1 MSLIT
6 LKNVTKRYGPDLILE
21 DVSLRVSRG
30 DRIALIGPNG
40 CGKSTLLK
48 VLVGQ
53 EEVPEGSIHRA
64 QSCKFGYLSQEPHL
78 DESDSLYQ
86 SMLDANAELQS
97 VGRELSSIEAQM
109 AETPD
114 DASLLTRYDELM
126 ERYQDA
132 GGYGYES
139 EVREVL
145 AGLGFARS
153 DFERPI
159 AQLSGGQKARA
170 ALAKLL
176 LSRPDLLLLD
186 EPTNHLDMDA
196 LGWLETYLSRWEGG
210 FILASHDRY
219 AIDALATKIWELEF
233 GRLSEYPGNY
243 TKYRQLKQ
251 ERIERQ
257 QKLYEEQQDF
267 IQKTEEFIR
276 RNFASGRT
284 LENQA
289 KSKRKMLDKLERVE
303 PPKTHKTLHMRLPLS
318 RLSGREVLKTPGLT
332 VGFPAEDD
340 SGTDTVLARVPETK
354 VWQGERVAIIGPN
367 GCGKTTLLRAL
378 TGELAPL
385 SGGFD
390 WGHNV
395 DVAYFRQ
402 SHWDQLRS
410 DHTVLDALMDGKRQR
425 ISEARDFLGKFLFS
439 DDDVYKR
446 LEQLSGGERSRV
458 ALARLAQL
466 EGNTLLLDEPTNHL
480 DIASREALQEALI
493 NYDGTILFVSHD
505 RYLIQALATQIWEIR
520 GGVCHMYPYGYDRFL
535 QERGRSQ
542 GSGTPGTSPS
552 SSSNGQTPKGRAS
565 KRESRQTQR
574 RRRDLQAREAEL
586 TEQLSDLESRLAQ
599 TESDLESASYDGDQA
614 RIRELSSRY
623 EEIRAQRDAA
633 LNDWERVMEELE
645 AEASSHE

>member
-6 LKNVTKRYGPDLILE
+6 LENVTKRYGADLILE

-48 VLVGQ
+48 ILVGQ

-64 QSCKFGYLSQEPHL
+64 RSCKFGYLSQEPHL
-78 DESDSLYQ
+78 EESHALYA
-86 SMLDANAELQS
+86 SMLDANAELRAM
-97 VGRELSSIEAQM
+97 GEELGSIETQM
-109 AETPD
+109 ADSPHD
-114 DASLLTRYDELM
+114 SDLLNRYDELM
-126 ERYQDA
+126 ERYQAA

-153 DFERPI
+153 DFDRPI

-170 ALAKLL
+170 AMAKLL

-196 LGWLETYLSRWEGG
+196 LGWLEGYLARWTGG

-243 TKYRQLKQ
+243 TKYRQLKS
-251 ERIERQ
+251 ERVERQ
-257 QKLYEEQQDF
+257 QKLYEEQQEF
-267 IQKTEEFIR
+267 IRKTEEFIR
-276 RNFASGRT
+276 RNFASGRA
-284 LENQA
+284 LENQS
-289 KSKRKMLDKLERVE
+289 KSKQKMLDKLERVE
-303 PPKTHKTLHMRLPLS
+303 PPKTQRTLHMRLPLS
-318 RLSGREVLKTPGLT
+318 RHSGREVFKTAGLT
-332 VGFPAEDD
+332 VGFPAEDGSD
-340 SGTDTVLARVPETK
+340 ADVELARVPETK

-367 GCGKTTLLRAL
+367 GCGKTTLLRVL
-378 TGELAPL
+378 TGELEPL
-385 SGGFD
+385 SGGFE

-402 SHWDQLRS
+402 SHWDQLRG
-410 DHTVLDALMDGKRQR
+410 DHTVLDALIDGKHQR
-425 ISEARDFLGKFLFS
+425 ISEARDFLGRFLFS

-446 LEQLSGGERSRV
+446 LDQLSGGERSRV

-480 DIASREALQEALI
+480 DIASREALQDALAH
-493 NYDGTILFVSHD
+493 YEGTILFVSHD
-505 RYLIQALATQIWEIR
+505 RYLIQALATRIWEIR
-520 GGVCHMYPYGYDRFL
+520 DGVCQMYPHGYDRFL
-535 QERGRSQ
+535 QERTRLP
-542 GSGTPGTSPS
+542 GSADSAASGS
-552 SSSNGQTPKGRAS
+552 SAKRRKARDQAS
-565 KRESRQTQR
+565 KREDRRQQR
-574 RRRDLQAREAEL
+574 RRRDLEAREAEL
-586 TEQLSDLESRLAQ
+586 TEQLSELEARLARI
-599 TESDLESASYDGDQA
+599 EADLESASYDGDQT
-614 RIRELSSRY
+614 RIRELSTQY

-633 LNDWERVMEELE
+633 LSDWETTMEALE
-645 AEASSHE
+645 ADPSIHD

>member
-6 LKNVTKRYGPDLILE
+6 LENVTKRYGPDLILE
-21 DVSLRVSRG
+21 DVSLQVSRG

-48 VLVGQ
+48 ILVGQ
-53 EEVPEGSIHRA
+53 EEVPEGTVHRA
-64 QSCKFGYLSQEPHL
+64 RSCKFGYLSQEPHL
-78 DESDSLYQ
+78 DESDTLYR
-86 SMLDANAELQS
+86 SMLDANAEIQAM
-97 VGRELSSIEAQM
+97 GEELGTVEAQM
-109 AETPD
+109 ARNPD
-114 DASLLTRYDELM
+114 DASLLNRYDELL
-126 ERYQDA
+126 ERYQQA

-145 AGLGFARS
+145 AGLGFARA

-159 AQLSGGQKARA
+159 VQLSGGQKARA

-196 LGWLETYLSRWEGG
+196 LGWLEAYLSRWEGG

-251 ERIERQ
+251 ERVERQ
-257 QKLYEEQQDF
+257 QKLYDEQQAF

-289 KSKRKMLDKLERVE
+289 KSKRKMLDKLERIE
-303 PPKTHKTLHMRLPLS
+303 PPKTQKTLHMRLPLS

-332 VGFPAEDD
+332 VGFPAE
-340 SGTDTVLARVPETK
+340 SHTGADTALAHVPETT

-378 TGELAPL
+378 TGELEPL
-385 SGGFD
+385 SGSFE
-390 WGHNV
+390 WGHHV
-395 DVAYFRQ
+395 DVAHFRQ

-410 DHTVLDALMDGKRQR
+410 DQTVLDALMDGKHQR

-439 DDDVYKR
+439 DDDVHKR
-446 LEQLSGGERSRV
+446 LDQLSGGERSRV

-480 DIASREALQEALI
+480 DISSREALQEALI
-493 NYDGTILFVSHD
+493 NYEGTILFVSHD

-520 GGVCHMYPYGYDRFL
+520 DGACHIYPYGFDRFL
-535 QERGRSQ
+535 RERGRSH
-542 GSGTPGTSPS
+542 GSGVAGSS
-552 SSSNGQTPKGRAS
+552 RSSSNGQTAQDRAS
-565 KRESRQTQR
+565 KRQDRRSRR
-574 RRRDLQAREAEL
+574 RRRDLEAQEAEL
-586 TEQLSDLESRLAQ
+586 TERLSELERGLTQVEADLER
-599 TESDLESASYDGDQA
+599 ASYDGDQT
-614 RIRELSSRY
+614 RIRELSTQY
-623 EEIRAQRDAA
+623 EALRADRDAA
-633 LNDWERVMEELE
+633 FSDWERVMEELE
-645 AEASSHE
+645 ADTSTHE

>member
-6 LKNVTKRYGPDLILE
+6 LENVTKRYGADLILE
-21 DVSLRVSRG
+21 DVSLRVGRG

-48 VLVGQ
+48 ILVGH

-78 DESDSLYQ
+78 DESSSLYA
-86 SMLDANAELQS
+86 SMLDANAEIQAM
-97 VGRELSSIEAQM
+97 GDELSSIEAQM
-109 AETPD
+109 AEDPD
-114 DASLLTRYDELM
+114 DASLLNRYDELM
-126 ERYQDA
+126 EGYQDA
-132 GGYGYES
+132 GGYSYES
-139 EVREVL
+139 QIREVL
-145 AGLGFARS
+145 AGLGFARG
-153 DFERPI
+153 DFDRPI

-170 ALAKLL
+170 AMAKLL

-196 LGWLETYLSRWEGG
+196 LSWLEDYLSRWEGG

-233 GRLSEYPGNY
+233 GTLSEYPGNY
-243 TKYRQLKQ
+243 TKYRQLKA
-251 ERIERQ
+251 ERAERQ
-257 QKLYEEQQDF
+257 QKIYEEQQEF

-276 RNFASGRT
+276 RNFASGRA

-289 KSKRKMLDKLERVE
+289 KSKQKMLDKLERVE
-303 PPKTHKTLHMRLPLS
+303 PPKTQRTLHMRLPLS
-318 RLSGREVLKTPGLT
+318 RLSGREVFKTPGFS

-340 SGTDTVLARVPETK
+340 SGTDTELARVPETK

-378 TGELAPL
+378 TGELEPL
-385 SGGFD
+385 AGGFE

-410 DHTVLDALMDGKRQR
+410 DHTVLDALMDGKHQR
-425 ISEARDFLGKFLFS
+425 ISEARDFLGRFLFS

-446 LEQLSGGERSRV
+446 LDQLSGGERSRV

-480 DIASREALQEALI
+480 DISSREALQEALV
-493 NYDGTILFVSHD
+493 NYEGTLLFVSHD

-520 GGVCHMYPYGYDRFL
+520 DGVCRMYPYGYDRFR
-535 QERGRSQ
+535 QERGRSK
-542 GSGTPGTSPS
+542 GASGADS
-552 SSSNGQTPKGRAS
+552 SRAPAAQPKPRNRDA
-565 KRESRQTQR
+565 KREDRQQRR
-574 RRRDLQAREAEL
+574 RRRDLETREAEL
-586 TEQLSDLESRLAQ
+586 TDRLSQLEAKLTQ
-599 TESDLESASYDGDQA
+599 IESDLEAASYDGDQA
-614 RIRELSSRY
+614 RIRELSSQY
-623 EEIRAQRDAA
+623 EDVRSQRDVAFS
-633 LNDWERVMEELE
+633 DWEAVMEELE
-645 AEASSHE
+645 AATSSHE

>member
-6 LKNVTKRYGPDLILE
+6 LENVTKRYGADLILE

-48 VLVGQ
+48 ILVGQ
-53 EEVPEGSIHRA
+53 EEVPEGSVHRA
-64 QSCKFGYLSQEPHL
+64 QSCKFGYLAQEAHL
-78 DESDSLYQ
+78 DESTSLYE
-86 SMLDANAELQS
+86 SMLDANAELQAM
-97 VGRELSSIEAQM
+97 GEELSSIESEM
-109 AETPD
+109 AENPD
-114 DASLLTRYDELM
+114 DASLLKRYDELM

-132 GGYGYES
+132 DGYAYES

-153 DFERPI
+153 DFDRPI

-196 LGWLETYLSRWEGG
+196 LGWLEEYLSRWEGG
-210 FILASHDRY
+210 FVLASHDRY

-233 GRLSEYPGNY
+233 GTLSEYPGNY

-251 ERIERQ
+251 ERVERQ
-257 QKLYEEQQDF
+257 QKLYEEQQEF

-318 RLSGREVLKTPGLT
+318 RLSGREVLRTPGFT
-332 VGFPAEDD
+332 VGFPAEDG
-340 SGTDTVLARVPETK
+340 SEADTELARMPDAK

-367 GCGKTTLLRAL
+367 GCGKTTLLRVL
-378 TGELAPL
+378 EGELEPL
-385 SGGFD
+385 SGSFE

-402 SHWDQLRS
+402 SHGDQFRS
-410 DHTVLDALMDGKRQR
+410 DHTVLDALMDGRHQR

-446 LEQLSGGERSRV
+446 LDQLSGGERSRV

-493 NYDGTILFVSHD
+493 NYEGTILFVSHD

-520 GGVCHMYPYGYDRFL
+520 SDLCHMYPYGYDRFL
-535 QERGRSQ
+535 QERGRSRSS
-542 GSGTPGTSPS
+542 GKSGTSQ
-552 SSSNGQTPKGRAS
+552 SSSNGQKPKDRAS

-574 RRRDLQAREAEL
+574 RRRDLEAREAEL
-586 TEQLSDLESRLAQ
+586 TEQLSELEIQL
-599 TESDLESASYDGDQA
+599 TKIESDLESASYDGDQA
-614 RIRELSSRY
+614 RIRELSYRY
-623 EEIRAQRDAA
+623 EEIRAQRDDA

-645 AEASSHE
+645 TETSSHE

>member
-6 LKNVTKRYGPDLILE
+6 LENVTKRYGPDLILA

-78 DESDSLYQ
+78 DESNSLYAA
-86 SMLDANAELQS
+86 MLDANAEIQAM
-97 VGRELSSIEAQM
+97 GEELSSLEAQM
-109 AETPD
+109 AENPD

-145 AGLGFARS
+145 AGLGFARG

-196 LGWLETYLSRWEGG
+196 LGWLEAYLARWEGG

-243 TKYRQLKQ
+243 TKYRELKR
-251 ERIERQ
+251 ERVERQ
-257 QKLYEEQQDF
+257 QKLYEEQQAF

-303 PPKTHKTLHMRLPLS
+303 PPKTHKSLHMRLPLS
-318 RLSGREVLKTPGLT
+318 RKSGREVLKTPGLT

-340 SGTDTVLARVPETK
+340 SGTDTELARVPETK

-385 SGGFD
+385 AGSFE

-410 DHTVLDALMDGKRQR
+410 DHTVLDALMEGKRQR

-493 NYDGTILFVSHD
+493 NYEGTILFVSHD

-520 GGVCHMYPYGYDRFL
+520 DGACHIHSYGFDRFR
-535 QERGRSQ
+535 QERTRPQSPARS
-542 GSGTPGTSPS
+542 GSSPS
-552 SSSNGQTPKGRAS
+552 ASNGQGPQDPASQRAD
-565 KRESRQTQR
+565 RQSRR
-574 RRRDLQAREAEL
+574 RRRDLEAREADLTDRLSEL
-586 TEQLSDLESRLAQ
+586 EGQLTQ
-599 TESDLESASYDGDQA
+599 IESDLEAASYDGDHA
-614 RIRELSSRY
+614 RIRELSGQY
-623 EEIRAQRDAA
+623 EQVRAQRDAA

-645 AEASSHE
+645 AETPSHE